1 MEIHTMSSDLF
12 NDLKNIKTKINQNEK
27 IEKEKVAK
35 QEKDKKEEK
44 LKKSF
49 VDFMNQA
56 GVKKLS

>member
-1 MEIHTMSSDLF
+1 MSSDLF